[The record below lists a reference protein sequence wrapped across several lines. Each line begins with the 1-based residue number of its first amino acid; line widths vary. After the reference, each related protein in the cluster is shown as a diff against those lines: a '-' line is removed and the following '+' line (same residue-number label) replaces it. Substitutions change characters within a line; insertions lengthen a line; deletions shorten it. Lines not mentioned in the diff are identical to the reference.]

1 VAVNQYNGQQKKG
14 QIMINKILS
23 GKLKI
28 EQHEPHTNM
37 GVNTGV
43 QEGKAIP
50 APLVSPYL

>member
-14 QIMINKILS
+14 QIMIHKILS

-37 GVNTGV
+37 GVNTDV
-43 QEGKAIP
+43 QEG
-50 APLVSPYL
+50 